1 MSETEQGA
9 GKVGP
14 ALKDTVQEVQG
25 YFPNDAALQDALG
38 RLTLAGYDRAD
49 FSLPEEQPERQ
60 AMPDSGA
67 ENPTDDIDKAQVR
80 TMSTGMMGFAGAAA
94 AAGVTIATGGA
105 AALAAGVA
113 AAAAAGAGAATSA
126 VSHAADQAAVDERN
140 RRGAAGTLI
149 LAVRTRTPEAVQQVS
164 ALLREAG
171 AGRVEAVTR
180 TDEVLTRGVSS
191 AAWTGG

>member
-14 ALKDTVQEVQG
+14 TLADTVQEVQG
-25 YFPNDAALQDALG
+25 HFPNDAAVQDALG

-49 FSLPEEQPERQ
+49 FSLPEEQAALQ

-67 ENPTDDIDKAQVR
+67 ASPSDHIDKAQIR
-80 TMSTGMMGFAGAAA
+80 TMNTGMAGFAGAAA

-105 AALAAGVA
+105 AALAAGA
-113 AAAAAGAGAATSA
+113 AAAVAVGAGAVTHA
-126 VSHAADQAAVDERN
+126 VNHAADNAAVNERN

-149 LAVRTRTPEAVQQVS
+149 LAVRTRSPEAVQQVMG
-164 ALLREAG
+164 LLRDAG

-180 TDEVLTRGVSS
+180 SDDALTRGISS